1 MKLDMSR
8 EYRAGADSPSAGP
21 PLAAAERR
29 KQFEAEALAHLDAL
43 YRFAVKLA
51 RSRADAEDLVSET
64 LVRAFDRWEQ
74 YCLGTNIRAW
84 LATILYRVFVNR
96 KRRIDAREVQPNDD
110 GERYPAFETVGE
122 ADPEGCFYDSFLD
135 DEITR
140 AIGALPDKYRWVV
153 VLSDLQELRDREI
166 AQLLGVP
173 EGTVKSRLFRGR
185 SILREKLVDYAVE
198 MSYIKQAAPVP
209 R

>member
-1 MKLDMSR
+1 MNTNKNGECRSK
-8 EYRAGADSPSAGP
+8 ADSPSAG
-21 PLAAAERR
+21 LALTVAERR
-29 KQFEAEALAHLDAL
+29 KQFDAEALANLDAV
-43 YRFAVKLA
+43 YRFAIKLA

-74 YCLGTNIRAW
+74 YRLGTDIRAW
-84 LATILYRVFVNR
+84 LATILYRIFVSR
-96 KRRIDAREVQPNDD
+96 KRRIEAREVQPNEE
-110 GERYPAFETVGE
+110 GERSPAFEAVGE
-122 ADPEGCFYDSFLD
+122 TDPEGCFYDSFLD

-140 AIGALPDKYRWVV
+140 ALGALPHKYRSVV
-153 VLSDLQELRDREI
+153 ILSDLQELRDREI

-173 EGTVKSRLFRGR
+173 QGTVKSRLFRGR

-198 MSYIKQAAPVP
+198 MSYIKVATPIP